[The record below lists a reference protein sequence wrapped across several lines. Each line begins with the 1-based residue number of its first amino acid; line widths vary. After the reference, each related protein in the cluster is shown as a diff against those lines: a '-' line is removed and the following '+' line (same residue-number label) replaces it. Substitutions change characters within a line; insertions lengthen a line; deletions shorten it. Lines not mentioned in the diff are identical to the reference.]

1 MAHGRNDAEYVGRKD
16 KKMTTDELIKKW
28 ENLLTFESEVCP
40 PLDMKEWQ
48 RHAEA
53 YESIDNEWGKFDFA
67 LSHMMIPYFRKNG
80 KMPELGIHE
89 KYGEY
94 YIFDFRGMYD
104 KKHTLYNG
112 GILLEREKEK
122 WNDREFSFLLD
133 DGFHGD
139 PRKYG
144 KEPLIYIKALQS
156 VRGGM
161 GTHALD
167 EYLFAQGDEHRILV
181 KERVVEKGADINSHH
196 PRSDVYYTVLHDAK
210 PDGESW
216 VKGDI
221 IVKNRRVW
229 GDDKKLIISEDV

>member
-1 MAHGRNDAEYVGRKD
+1 MITE
-16 KKMTTDELIKKW
+16 ELIKKW
-28 ENLLTFESEVCP
+28 EKILTFESEVCL

-53 YESIDNEWGKFDFA
+53 YESIDEEWGKFDFA
-67 LSHMMIPYFRKNG
+67 LSHMMIPHFRKNG

-94 YIFDFRGMYD
+94 YIFDFRGMWD

-156 VRGGM
+156 IRGGM

-167 EYLFAQGDEHRILV
+167 EYLFAQGDEHRILA
-181 KERVVEKGADINSHH
+181 KERVVEKGADNTSQY
-196 PRSDVYYTVLHDAK
+196 PCSEVYYTTLYNVTQEE
-210 PDGESW
+210 ESW
-216 VKGDI
+216 IKGDI
-221 IVKNRRVW
+221 IVKNRRVF
-229 GDDKKLIISEDV
+229 GDNKKLIICEDVQ